1 MANKHNIEL
10 VDNIRNSAVLLMKER
25 PDLSYADAYEMVRRR
40 LLGDTKVTDYVEPP
54 LKVVYKNDSGEEVV
68 LYEEMPSMAENKPI
82 KEHRSDGY
90 SAEVTNYYE
99 QYVRDNLPTIN
110 PYQYTIDQL
119 KSLVVAHKMEV
130 DISLLA
136 DPNYSPKQIDFLAIM
151 AASGRDIQSYKGNY
165 TFEPTVEFEKQI

>member
-10 VDNIRNSAVLLMKER
+10 VDDIRSVALNLMKEK
-25 PDLSYADAYEMVRRR
+25 PELSYADAYEMARKN
-40 LLGDTKVTDYVEPP
+40 LIGETKVTDYVAPP
-54 LKVVYKNDSGEEVV
+54 LKVVYKNENGEEVV
-68 LYEEMPSMAENKPI
+68 LYEEMPSIAEMEPI

-99 QYVRDNLPTIN
+99 QYVKDNLPTID

-130 DISLLA
+130 DINLLA

-151 AASGRDIQSYKGNY
+151 AASGRDIKKYKGNY
-165 TFEPTVEFEKQI
+165 TFDPTVEFGNQI